1 MLNMEL
7 LLEHFL
13 HDLEQNP
20 KLSKQSSPFSG
31 QISMSLTGKTTPYG
45 LHFFNVY
52 QVHSHPILQALTW
65 QFLEFNVQTQ
75 APVLISAISA
85 ARLLLTH

>member
-1 MLNMEL
+1 MEL

-31 QISMSLTGKTTPYG
+31 QISMSLTKETIPFAPTASISST
-45 LHFFNVY
+45 FIK
-52 QVHSHPILQALTW
+52 STAI
-65 QFLEFNVQTQ
+65 QFYK
-75 APVLISAISA
+75 
-85 ARLLLTH
+85 H